1 MKYIIDRFE
10 GNFAVCEDEHG
21 RMVNINRNKLPNTA
35 AEGDILVPRLTRFII
50 DENETSKRK
59 NSIQGLMK
67 ELWK

>member
-1 MKYIIDRFE
+1 
-10 GNFAVCEDEHG
+10 
-21 RMVNINRNKLPNTA
+21 MVNINRNKLPNTA